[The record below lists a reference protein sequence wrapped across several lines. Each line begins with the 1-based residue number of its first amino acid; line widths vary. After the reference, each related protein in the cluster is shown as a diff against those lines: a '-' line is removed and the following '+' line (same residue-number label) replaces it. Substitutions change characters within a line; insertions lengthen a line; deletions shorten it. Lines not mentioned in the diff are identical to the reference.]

1 MMSHITILTTLIMLP
16 AATTQTQEANPRDG
30 PDHAARGHDDE
41 IAGAL

>member
-1 MMSHITILTTLIMLP
+1 MSLITVLTRQIILP

-41 IAGAL
+41 FAGAL